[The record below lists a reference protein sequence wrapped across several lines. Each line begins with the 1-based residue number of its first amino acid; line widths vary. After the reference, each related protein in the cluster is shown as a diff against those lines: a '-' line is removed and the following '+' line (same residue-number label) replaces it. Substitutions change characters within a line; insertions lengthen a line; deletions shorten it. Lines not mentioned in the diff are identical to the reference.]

1 MLVLPEQFG
10 AEIRELL
17 IVHPDLERFTV
28 AFSDNATVEDLVV
41 DTHASAKKGEI
52 WILHVERTPEELGVT
67 TGATS
72 YTDVDDWNVLV
83 IDGLTNPSTQVAAL
97 RAIDQCLRGVLLP
110 SATGRIEYTEGWRR
124 ITDRKADTVQ
134 AFAMAMSTN
143 YDNLLDEIGFEEGSR
158 LLLADGSSLL
168 LLANGTDT
176 LGLAD

>member
-10 AEIRELL
+10 DEIRALL
-17 IVHPDLERFTV
+17 VVHPDLERFSIAYTDG
-28 AFSDNATVEDLVV
+28 AALEDLVL
-41 DTHASAKKGEI
+41 DTRASAKKGEI
-52 WILHVERTPEELGVT
+52 WIVHVERTPEELGVT
-67 TGATS
+67 TGATA
-72 YTDVDDWNVLV
+72 YTEVDDWQIVA
-83 IDGLTNPSTQVAAL
+83 IDGLTNPATQVAAL

-110 SATGRIEYTEGWRR
+110 SATGRVEYTEGWRR